1 MQNNKLFVRNIS
13 FNTTDGDL
21 SGLFATHGDVLST
34 RIITDRDT
42 GRPRGFA
49 FVEMSTPESAQA
61 AIQSLD
67 NTQFNGRTLYVVMSE
82 EQRERRPNTAYG
94 RHN

>member
-13 FNTTDGDL
+13 FNTTDDEL
-21 SGLFATHGDVLST
+21 NGLFGSHGDVLSAKVAM
-34 RIITDRDT
+34 DRQT

-49 FVEMSTPESAQA
+49 FVEMRTTESAEA
-61 AIQSLD
+61 AMRSLD
-67 NTQFNGRTLYVVMSE
+67 NTEFNGRTMYVVMS

-94 RHN
+94 LGN